1 MSSSSMCQTVYDTLR
16 TVVYDTVHTSVF
28 DTVHTVSFDTVHSL
42 VYDSAAVTV
51 QALRDSQAFYSDK
64 FGDLLTVF
72 GVFIAIAVAVWCIR
86 YYLDKKDVKEI
97 AENAAEKATQKV
109 RAEFD
114 EQFEKQ
120 DKFVNDLK
128 TTTRDLRESV
138 IVGLFAQAKLASYDN
153 KMRLSL
159 FGLALSEV
167 SLHFE
172 KSFIKHIVAAVVFI
186 GEIWATTSKQFDVSA
201 VLRSIV
207 THLNS
212 LEVLLNKVEYSS
224 NELVAKNEKKEVGE
238 ALSLVRK
245 LRDDLTAFLTTEK
258 K

>member
-1 MSSSSMCQTVYDTLR
+1 MPKCACQTLVCNAHQVVSDTIHN
-16 TVVYDTVHTSVF
+16 VIVNDTVRTFMDSSV
-28 DTVHTVSFDTVHSL
+28 TL
-42 VYDSAAVTV
+42 
-51 QALRDSQAFYSDK
+51 QAIKDSQQFYSDK

-159 FGLALSEV
+159 FCLALSEV

-224 NELVAKNEKKEVGE
+224 NELAAKSEMKDVAE
-238 ALSLVRK
+238 ALDLVRK
-245 LRDDLTAFLTTEK
+245 LHNELTDFLTSEK

>member
-1 MSSSSMCQTVYDTLR
+1 MSSSSMCQTVYDTIR

-28 DTVHTVSFDTVHSL
+28 DTVHTVRVATVKIKL
-42 VYDSAAVTV
+42 DSTYTIDLLNKA
-51 QALRDSQAFYSDK
+51 QQFYSDS

-72 GVFIAIAVAVWCIR
+72 GIFVTIAVAVWGIR
-86 YYLDKKDVKEI
+86 LYLENKKVKKI
-97 AENAAEKATQKV
+97 AKKASERAAQKV
-109 RAEFD
+109 KAAFD
-114 EQFEKQ
+114 ERFEKQ
-120 DKFVNDLK
+120 EKFVNNLK

-159 FGLALSEV
+159 FCLALSEV

-186 GEIWATTSKQFDVSA
+186 SEIWAVTSKQFDVSA

-212 LEVLLNKVEYSS
+212 LEILLNKVEYSA
-224 NELVAKNEKKEVGE
+224 NELVAKTEKKEVDE
-238 ALSLVRK
+238 ALALIRK
-245 LRDDLTAFLTTEK
+245 LRDDLTDFLANEK

>member
-1 MSSSSMCQTVYDTLR
+1 MCQTVYDTIR

-28 DTVHTVSFDTVHSL
+28 DTVHTVRVATVKIKL
-42 VYDSAAVTV
+42 DSTYTIDLLNKA
-51 QALRDSQAFYSDK
+51 QQFYSDS
-64 FGDLLTVF
+64 FSDLLTVF
-72 GVFIAIAVAVWCIR
+72 GIFVTIAVAVWGIR
-86 YYLDKKDVKEI
+86 LYLENKKVKKI
-97 AENAAEKATQKV
+97 AKKASERAAQKV
-109 RAEFD
+109 KAEFD
-114 EQFEKQ
+114 ERFEKQ
-120 DKFVNDLK
+120 EKFVNNLK

-138 IVGLFAQAKLASYDN
+138 IVGLFTQAKLASYDN

-159 FGLALSEV
+159 FCLALSEV

-212 LEVLLNKVEYSS
+212 LEVLLNKVEYSA
-224 NELVAKNEKKEVGE
+224 NELVAKTEKKEVDE
-238 ALSLVRK
+238 ALALIRK
-245 LRDDLTAFLTTEK
+245 LRDDLTDFLANEK